1 MFITLIH
8 YEKIPE
14 ETKTK
19 INPKLWRRQVGPY
32 CTFLINGKTKFFLT
46 QGGKER
52 GPVRITTGVRCIFLC
67 LLSLERRG
75 RAAPAQVARSR
86 SQNSPRSLPTGSGSQ
101 NQARG
106 FANIPFQSAAKRDY
120 TELSSTIFCFHSRFK
135 KITLLIIH

>member
-1 MFITLIH
+1 MFLFFSIHFVSMFITLVH

-32 CTFLINGKTKFFLT
+32 CTFLINGKTKFLLT

-75 RAAPAQVARSR
+75 DNAAHPPIPGPGCSGPSGTEPLPKLSEIPPDGEREPEP
-86 SQNSPRSLPTGSGSQ
+86 SQGLCKYSLP
-101 NQARG
+101 
-106 FANIPFQSAAKRDY
+106 KRS
-120 TELSSTIFCFHSRFK
+120 EKGLH
-135 KITLLIIH
+135 